1 MKGAIAWFVRNPV
14 AANLLALV
22 MVVGGILSLSGIRQE
37 EFPAIEPEAVRIT
50 VEYRGASPEE
60 VEKSICLRVEEAI
73 EGTPNLDRLT
83 SIAVEGACNVTAE
96 LVIGSDVDA
105 STAEIKNRVDA
116 IDTFPVEAEKP
127 TVAKYEMRRG
137 VLKIAVSG
145 DIAERELKEIGQR
158 ARDEIA
164 ALDEVSQ
171 AELRYARPYEVSIE
185 ISEDTLRRH
194 GLTLD
199 DVAAAVRNA
208 SLDLPGGSVKT
219 EGGEILLR
227 AKGQAYR
234 GLDFEKIVVLTRTD
248 GTLVRISDLGEV
260 VDGFEDTDLR
270 GLFNGQ
276 PSVVV
281 RVQLI
286 GEEDVLDAAAAVKA
300 WVPRFRSTLPEGVEV
315 TIFNDES
322 MDLVT
327 RLAVLSTNARSG
339 LALVL
344 VVLALFLRFR
354 LATWVAAGVPLSI
367 LGAFMLFPFFGITLS
382 TMTVMALILV
392 LGILTDDAVVIGES
406 VHTAEQRTEDRVEA
420 AIEGTQAVS
429 VPVVFGVMTSMAAFL
444 PIMIVPGRMG
454 GFFGVIGQTAI
465 LCLVMSLIE
474 SQLVLPA
481 HLAHRRVSS
490 KNARPNAFV
499 ARWTKFQ
506 DGMIGWLE
514 RLGNVHYRGLLDGA
528 LEWRYSVVVGSIGIL
543 VLTMAL
549 FQSGRLR
556 YQFFPQVAGNIA
568 YATLTME
575 RGAPLERTE
584 LAVAQIQ
591 RAADALR
598 AEIEAEYPGEQ
609 IVIHT
614 FASIGEQLARDG
626 PQDPGATGGSH
637 LAEVG
642 MELVP
647 SIEREITTDEVL
659 ARWREKT
666 GPVPDAVELVFGS
679 DAFKVGDAI
688 NIELYG
694 TDDLEALTGASAL
707 VKQYIASFAGVFDVA
722 DSFRAGKQEIQLAVR
737 ESALPLGLSQI
748 DLARQ
753 VRQSFYGE
761 EAQRIQ
767 RGRDDVRVMVRY
779 PEAER
784 KSVGSL
790 EEMRIRTRE
799 GVEVPFGA
807 VADATITRGFS
818 SIRRTDRQRVVTVTA
833 EMDRSISTPEQVLAA
848 FAQWAPELKAAFPEV
863 GYRLGGEQREQAD
876 AAGGVIKGFA
886 MALLLIYVLL
896 AIPLSSYLQP
906 FIIMSVIPFG
916 VVGAVL
922 GHWVLGWDVVF
933 FSVLGIVALSGVV
946 VNASLVMVHSINAH
960 RALGLEFTDA
970 VRTAAVQ
977 RFRPIVLTTA
987 TTFFGLLPLMF
998 EDAVPAVPMVPM
1010 AISLGCGVLYA
1021 AIMTLFLVPVG
1032 YVILDDALR
1041 MRSRLAP
1048 APATPP
1054 GGGFGRGGG
1063 GPIGEGIHTARS
1075 TRFGETASNADALAP
1090 VAEGPRPNMPPRP

>member
-1 MKGAIAWFVRNPV
+1 MNRAIAWFVQNPV
-14 AANLLALV
+14 AANLLAIV
-22 MVVGGILSLSGIRQE
+22 MVVGGTLSLLSIRQE
-37 EFPAIEPEAVRIT
+37 EFPAIETEAVRIT

-60 VEKSICLRVEEAI
+60 VEQSICLRVEEAI

-96 LVIGSDVDA
+96 LVIGTDVDA
-105 STAEIKNRVDA
+105 ATAEIKNRVDA

-137 VLKIAVSG
+137 VLKIAISG
-145 DIAERELKEIGQR
+145 DIDERELKEIGQR

-164 ALDEVSQ
+164 ELEAVSQ

-199 DVAAAVRNA
+199 AVAAAVRNA

-227 AKGQAYR
+227 AKGQAYS
-234 GLDFEKIVVLTRTD
+234 GLEFEKIVVLNRTD
-248 GTLVRISDLGEV
+248 GTLVRIGDLGRV
-260 VDGFEDTDLR
+260 VDGFEDTELR
-270 GLFNGQ
+270 GLFNGE

-327 RLAVLSTNARSG
+327 RLEVLANNAWSG
-339 LALVL
+339 LLLVL

-354 LATWVAAGVPLSI
+354 LAMWVAAGVPVSI
-367 LGAFMLFPFFGITLS
+367 LGAFMLLPFFGITLS

-406 VHTAEQRTEDRVEA
+406 VHTEEENTADRVEA
-420 AIEGTQAVS
+420 AIRGTQAVH
-429 VPVVFGVMTSMAAFL
+429 VPVVFGVLTSMAAFL

-454 GFFGVIGQTAI
+454 DFFGVIGQTAI
-465 LCLVMSLIE
+465 LCLFMSLVE

-481 HLAHRRVSS
+481 HLAHRRISS
-490 KNARPNAFV
+490 TSDRPNAFV
-499 ARWTKFQ
+499 ARWTRFQ

-514 RLGNVHYRGLLDGA
+514 RLGNVHYRALLDGA
-528 LEWRYSVVVGSIGIL
+528 LEWRYAVVVGCVGIL

-549 FQSGRLR
+549 FYSGRMR

-591 RAADALR
+591 RAADELR
-598 AEIEAEYPGEQ
+598 AEIEAEYPGQQ
-609 IVIHT
+609 IVVHT

-626 PQDPGATGGSH
+626 PQDPGAQGGSH

-642 MELVP
+642 MELIP
-647 SIEREITTDEVL
+647 AIEREITTDEVL

-679 DAFKVGDAI
+679 DAFSVGDAI

-694 TDDLEALTGASAL
+694 TDDLAALTGASAL
-707 VKQYIASFAGVFDVA
+707 VKQYLASFAGVYDVA
-722 DSFRAGKQEIQLAVR
+722 DSFRSGKQEIQLAVR
-737 ESALPLGLSQI
+737 ESALPLGLTQN

-779 PEAER
+779 PESER
-784 KSVGSL
+784 KSLGSL
-790 EEMRIRTRE
+790 EEMRIRTRD
-799 GVEVPFGA
+799 GTEVPFSA

-833 EMDRSISTPEQVLAA
+833 EMDRSIATPEQVLAA
-848 FAQWAPELKAAFPEV
+848 FAAWSPELKQAFPDV
-863 GYRLGGEQREQAD
+863 DYRLGGEQREQAD
-876 AAGGVIKGFA
+876 AAGGVLTGSV

-896 AIPLSSYLQP
+896 AIPLGSYMQP

-946 VNASLVMVHSINAH
+946 VNASLVMVHSINGY
-960 RALGLEFTDA
+960 RAQGLEFTDA
-970 VRTAAVQ
+970 VRTAAIL

-1032 YVILDDALR
+1032 YVLLDDLLR
-1041 MRSRLAP
+1041 LRSVP
-1048 APATPP
+1048 APTPTTPP
-1054 GGGFGRGGG
+1054 GDGGVRSGS
-1063 GPIGEGIHTARS
+1063 GPLGDGLQTVHHARVGEP
-1075 TRFGETASNADALAP
+1075 TRP
-1090 VAEGPRPNMPPRP
+1090 